1 MAYLDRNGVVRTA
14 DQKKY
19 DMPESG
25 IFNEL
30 FTYLE
35 SFVAK
40 TKRAS
45 SMDNNQLNALGRE
58 IRESVDKSMLLMYI
72 NNHLFRMNN
81 YYDYEFIPYKE
92 PDTLY
97 VYKMVQT
104 GEMRDIWSP
113 IKVINYRKTYN
124 IEGYEAES
132 TEIVTAEGD
141 DYTRKG
147 EVTYKRYV
155 ESTININKLMY
166 GLGADFFKLVR
177 EINQIAP
184 FGITQTR
191 ENCITTNKNY
201 TVHYMNPYYYIID
214 TSGHYFTTRNKILEI
229 AREINRTGQLTRDR
243 IEADNRINYLTAGGT
258 VKPVDH
264 ASYGLFFKS
273 LNNDLEWIQEYF
285 MRYAVYSSSIDFE
298 GNTTLTSR
306 TNRAD
311 AIKFCTDLGWIIERI
326 LPIVK
331 RVTRLPT
338 GPTESILTNN
348 IFKKANYLELMKR
361 DPVSHDRDKYFFR
374 PTGVERGEIITAES
388 LMRYLVI
395 NLGLKLNELARYNPL
410 VKVLGGSGIR
420 VSNIPI
426 FGSKLAGTVMMDFL
440 PSNDIYNVLSPI
452 TGSDKTVEGRLKLE
466 IKSENADDN
475 DPSRGRLGFYHNLN
489 GEEAILLGNSKYVE
503 RIIERGKE
511 LFKEGYSDKYN
522 DLSGLRS
529 YLSDDDFSNRF
540 ERKYGVPP
548 TRYHLIPISI
558 VELIIR
564 YLLGSVKSSCLLRMR
579 YEPLPKKYLD
589 VFNDASSTN
598 FPLGTKF
605 LYISFYTDGENNSTT
620 NIGNHGRR
628 LSEDDLV
635 NTYVNKGYSNKWGV
649 TDQETLSAINK
660 LERLGDHVVLNKE
673 SLDIMLDVVYKV
685 VINYISTPSREDIFR
700 TEVDKTMA
708 LSQDYQD
715 PDIKRHILLPL
726 LDDMRK
732 NSDFS

>member
-14 DQKKY
+14 DQRKY

-58 IRESVDKSMLLMYI
+58 IRESVDKSMLIMYI

-124 IEGYEAES
+124 IEGYQS
-132 TEIVTAEGD
+132 NSVEIVAAEGD
-141 DYTRKG
+141 DYTKKSGISYRN
-147 EVTYKRYV
+147 YV
-155 ESTININKLMY
+155 ESAVNINKLMFD
-166 GLGADFFKLVR
+166 LGADFYKLVR

-184 FGITQTR
+184 FGTTQTR
-191 ENCITTNKNY
+191 RDCITESKNSKIQF
-201 TVHYMNPYYYIID
+201 MNPYYYIINSEGKYY
-214 TSGHYFTTRNKILEI
+214 T
-229 AREINRTGQLTRDR
+229 TRDR
-243 IEADNRINYLTAGGT
+243 ILGVARELKTTGKVSQDRMEYDNIRNYYTVGGRAY
-258 VKPVDH
+258 PYDH
-264 ASYGLFFKS
+264 ASYGLFFKP
-273 LNNDLEWIQEYF
+273 LNDDLDWIQEYF

-338 GPTESILTNN
+338 GPAESILTNN

-410 VKVLGGSGIR
+410 VEVLGGRGIR

-466 IKSENADDN
+466 IKSENANDD

-522 DLSGLRS
+522 ELSGLRS
-529 YLSDDDFSNRF
+529 YLDDSSFSDRF
-540 ERKYGVPP
+540 RQKYGVLP
-548 TRYHLIPISI
+548 TKNHFIPISI

-564 YLLGSVKSSCLLRMR
+564 YLLGSVRSSCLLRMR

-635 NTYVNKGYSNKWGV
+635 NTYVNNGYSNKWGV
-649 TDQETLSAINK
+649 TDQEILSAINK

-685 VINYISTPSREDIFR
+685 VVNYISAPSREDVFR
-700 TEVDKTMA
+700 IEVDKTMA
-708 LSQDYQD
+708 LSQEYQD

>member
-1 MAYLDRNGVVRTA
+1 MAYLDRDGVVRTV
-14 DQKKY
+14 DPKKY

-25 IFNEL
+25 IFNSL

-45 SMDNNQLNALGRE
+45 GMNDIQLNALGRE
-58 IRESVDKSMLLMYI
+58 IRENVDRTMLLMYI
-72 NNHLFRMNN
+72 NNHLFRLNN
-81 YYDYEFIPYKE
+81 YYDYDFIPYKE

-113 IKVINYRKTYN
+113 IKIINYRKTYN
-124 IEGYEAES
+124 IDGYDAKS

-141 DYTRKG
+141 DYTKKD
-147 EVTYKRYV
+147 ELYYKRYV
-155 ESTININKLMY
+155 ESAININKLMFD
-166 GLGADFFKLVR
+166 LGADFYKLVR
-177 EINQIAP
+177 EINQIVP
-184 FGITQTR
+184 FGHQQTTQ
-191 ENCITTNKNY
+191 ECITPSKNPSI
-201 TVHYMNPYYYIID
+201 HYMNPYYYIID
-214 TSGHYFTTRNKILEI
+214 SSGHYFTTRNKILEI
-229 AREINRTGQLTRDR
+229 AREIARTKQLSRDR
-243 IEADNRINYLTAGGT
+243 IEADNIRNYYTVGGA
-258 VKPVDH
+258 KPQDH
-264 ASYGLFFKS
+264 ASYGLFFKP
-273 LNNDLEWIQEYF
+273 LNNDLDTIQEYF
-285 MRYAVYSSSIDFE
+285 MRYAVYSSSVELE
-298 GNTTLTSR
+298 GNTTLTSKIGR
-306 TNRAD
+306 TA

-331 RVTRLPT
+331 RATRLPT
-338 GPTESILTNN
+338 GPAETILTNN

-361 DPVSHDRDKYFFR
+361 DPTSVEWDEYFFK
-374 PTGVERGEIITAES
+374 PTGVERGKIVTAES

-410 VKVLGGSGIR
+410 VQALGSGGIR
-420 VSNIPI
+420 ISNIPI
-426 FGSKLAGTVMMDFL
+426 FGSKLVGTVMMDFL
-440 PSNDIYNVLSPI
+440 PSNAIYNVLSPI
-452 TGSDKTVEGRLKLE
+452 TGSDKTVDGKLKLD
-466 IKSENADDN
+466 IKSENADDS

-489 GEEAILLGNSKYVE
+489 GKEAILLGKSKYIE
-503 RIIERGKE
+503 RIIDRGKE

-522 DLSGLRS
+522 ELSGLRS
-529 YLSDDDFSNRF
+529 YLDNSDFADKFM
-540 ERKYGVPP
+540 RKYGVLP
-548 TRYHLIPISI
+548 TKNHFIPISI
-558 VELIIR
+558 VELIVR
-564 YLLGSVKSSCLLRMR
+564 YLLGSVRTSSLLRMR

-589 VFNDASSTN
+589 VFNEASGTN

-605 LYISFYTDGENNSTT
+605 LYVSFYTDGENNSTT

-635 NTYVNKGYSNKWGV
+635 NTYINKGYSNKWGV
-649 TDQETLSAINK
+649 TDQEILSAINK
-660 LERLGDHVVLNKE
+660 LERLGDHVVLDKE

-685 VINYISTPSREDIFR
+685 VINFISAPLREDVFR
-700 TEVDKTMA
+700 IEVDKTMV
-708 LSQDYQD
+708 LSQAYQD

>member
-45 SMDNNQLNALGRE
+45 SMDNNQLNTLGRE

-124 IEGYEAES
+124 IDGYDS
-132 TEIVTAEGD
+132 NSRDIKLSEGD
-141 DYTRKG
+141 DYTKKDERA
-147 EVTYKRYV
+147 YRAFV
-155 ESTININKLMY
+155 ESSVNINKLMFD
-166 GLGADFFKLVR
+166 LGADFYKLVR

-184 FGITQTR
+184 FGHTQTTQ
-191 ENCITTNKNY
+191 ECITPNKNSSI
-201 TVHYMNPYYYIID
+201 HYMNPYYYIID
-214 TSGHYFTTRNKILEI
+214 SIGKYYTTRNKILEI
-229 AREINRTGQLTRDR
+229 ARELKRTGRVSQDR
-243 IEADNRINYLTAGGT
+243 INDDNERNYYT
-258 VKPVDH
+258 VNGAKPQDH
-264 ASYGLFFKS
+264 ASYGLFFKP
-273 LNNDLEWIQEYF
+273 LNNDLDAIQEYF
-285 MRYAVYSSSIDFE
+285 MRYAVYSSSVELE
-298 GNTTLTSR
+298 GNTTLTSKLG
-306 TNRAD
+306 RAG

-326 LPIVK
+326 LPVVK

-338 GPTESILTNN
+338 GPAESILTNN
-348 IFKKANYLELMKR
+348 IFKKVNYLELMKR

-374 PTGVERGEIITAES
+374 PTGVERGEIVTAES

-410 VKVLGGSGIR
+410 VKVLGGRGIR

-426 FGSKLAGTVMMDFL
+426 FGSKLVGTVMMDFL

-452 TGSDKTVEGRLKLE
+452 TGNDKTVEGKLKLE

-489 GEEAILLGNSKYVE
+489 GEEAILLGNPKYVE

-522 DLSGLRS
+522 ELSGLRS
-529 YLSDDDFSNRF
+529 YLNDDDFSDRF

-564 YLLGSVKSSCLLRMR
+564 YLLGSVRSSCLLRMR

-649 TDQETLSAINK
+649 TDQEILSAINK

-673 SLDIMLDVVYKV
+673 SLDIIVDVVYKI
-685 VINYISTPSREDIFR
+685 VINYISAPSREDEFR
-700 TEVDKTMA
+700 IEVDKTMA
-708 LSQDYQD
+708 LSQEYQD